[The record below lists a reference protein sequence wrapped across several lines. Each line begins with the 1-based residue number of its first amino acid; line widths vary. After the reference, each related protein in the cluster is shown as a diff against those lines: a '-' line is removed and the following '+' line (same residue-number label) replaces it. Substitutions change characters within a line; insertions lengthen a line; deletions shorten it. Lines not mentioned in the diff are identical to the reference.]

1 MRWSEFSGKEIID
14 LYNGERL
21 GLMGNADLVVHPETG
36 RIETI
41 IVQPK
46 SILSFKSKR
55 YEINIP
61 WNSVRKIGPD
71 MVIVEKLQRGIMKG
85 E

>member
-1 MRWSEFSGKEIID
+1 MRWSEFSDKEIID

-21 GLMGNADLVVHPETG
+21 GIMGNADLTVHPETG

-41 IVQPK
+41 IVPPK
-46 SILSFKSKR
+46 SIFSFKTRR
-55 YEINIP
+55 YEIIIP
-61 WNSVRKIGPD
+61 WRAVRKIGPD
-71 MVIVEKLQRGIMKG
+71 MVIVENLQKGVMKG